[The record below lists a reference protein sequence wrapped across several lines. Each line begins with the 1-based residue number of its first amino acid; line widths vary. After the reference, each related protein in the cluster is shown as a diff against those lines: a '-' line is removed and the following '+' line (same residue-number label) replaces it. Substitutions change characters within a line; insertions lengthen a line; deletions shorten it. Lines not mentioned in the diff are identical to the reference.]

1 MKTQRRILV
10 SALLGALCGAVG
22 CATVA
27 PKPPEVESVG
37 TLTESTTHV
46 AQAPVHATTDL
57 TPSYAPASADDDGG
71 EVVTTAS
78 KVEPPAPSAPSVAS
92 KGIATAPAVASTP
105 LTDETP
111 DIAPKSAHG
120 F

>member
-1 MKTQRRILV
+1 MKRNRGFLFAAAVI
-10 SALLGALCGAVG
+10 GALCGLVG

-37 TLTESTTHV
+37 TLTESATHV
-46 AQAPVHATTDL
+46 AQAPVHATSGMEDGTWA
-57 TPSYAPASADDDGG
+57 TPVKIKPAPA
-71 EVVTTAS
+71 
-78 KVEPPAPSAPSVAS
+78 
-92 KGIATAPAVASTP
+92 IATAPAA
-105 LTDETP
+105 DETP